1 MTEMIFSQ
9 EERDLKLTCTLHI
22 DTLSVS
28 ARYIFKLMQRAKG
41 KRKWQDIKGYEHT
54 YRVNTDMD
62 DILRYLSRS
71 QVMGLAELE
80 YKKYAPTESLFN
92 V

>member
-1 MTEMIFSQ
+1 MIFSQ
-9 EERDLKLTCTLHI
+9 GNIDLKLTCTLHI
-22 DTLSVS
+22 DTFSVS

-54 YRVNTDMD
+54 YRVNTDMH

-80 YKKYAPTESLFN
+80 YKKYVPTQKIFN

>member
-1 MTEMIFSQ
+1 MIFSQ
-9 EERDLKLTCTLHI
+9 EERDLKLTCTLHV

-54 YRVNTDMD
+54 YHVNTDMD

>member
-1 MTEMIFSQ
+1 MIFPQ
-9 EERDLKLTCTLHI
+9 KNRDLKLTCKLHI
-22 DTLSVS
+22 NEFKQFACYS
-28 ARYIFKLMQRAKG
+28 FKLMQREKG
-41 KRKWQDIKGYEHT
+41 KREWQEIKGYEHQ

-80 YKKYAPTESLFN
+80 YKKYAPAESLFN

>member
-9 EERDLKLTCTLHI
+9 GERDLKLTCTLHV

-28 ARYIFKLMQRAKG
+28 ARYFFKLMQRDKG
-41 KRKWQDIKGYEHT
+41 KRKWQEIKGYEYQ
-54 YRVNTDMD
+54 YRVTTDME
-62 DILRYLSRS
+62 DILRYLPRS
-71 QVMGLAELE
+71 QVMKLAELE
-80 YKKYAPTESLFN
+80 YKKYAPTQKIFN

>member
-22 DTLSVS
+22 DTFAS
-28 ARYIFKLMQRAKG
+28 ALYNFKLMQREKG

>member
-1 MTEMIFSQ
+1 MIFSQ

-28 ARYIFKLMQRAKG
+28 ARYIFKLMQRTKG
-41 KRKWQDIKGYEHT
+41 KRKWQDIKGYEHQ

>member
-9 EERDLKLTCTLHI
+9 GERDLKLTCTLHI
-22 DTLSVS
+22 DTFTS
-28 ARYIFKLMQRAKG
+28 ARYNFKLMQREKD
-41 KRKWQDIKGYEHT
+41 KRKWKDIEGYEWQ
-54 YRVNTDMD
+54 YRVHTDMD

-71 QVMGLAELE
+71 QVMELAELE
-80 YKKYAPTESLFN
+80 YKKYAPTEKIFN

>member
-1 MTEMIFSQ
+1 MTEMIFPQ
-9 EERDLKLTCTLHI
+9 ENRDLKLTCKLHI
-22 DTLSVS
+22 DTLGTS
-28 ARYIFKLMQRAKG
+28 ARYSFKLMQRAKG
-41 KRKWQDIKGYEHT
+41 KRKWQEIKGYEHQ

-62 DILRYLSRS
+62 DILKYLLRS

-80 YKKYAPTESLFN
+80 YKKYAPAESLFN

>member
-22 DTLSVS
+22 DTFSVS

>member
-1 MTEMIFSQ
+1 MTEMIFPQ
-9 EERDLKLTCTLHI
+9 DIRDLKLTCTMRSEILGH
-22 DTLSVS
+22 SV
-28 ARYIFKLMQRAKG
+28 RYSFKLMQRAKG
-41 KRKWQDIKGYEHT
+41 KRKWQEIKGYERQ

-80 YKKYAPTESLFN
+80 YKKYAPTESLFSK
-92 V
+92 

>member
-1 MTEMIFSQ
+1 MIFSQ
-9 EERDLKLTCTLHI
+9 GERDLKLTCTLRI

-28 ARYIFKLMQRAKG
+28 ARYFFKLMQREKG
-41 KRKWQDIKGYEHT
+41 KRKWQEIKGYEHQ

>member
-1 MTEMIFSQ
+1 MIFSQ
-9 EERDLKLTCTLHI
+9 GNIDLKLTCTLHI
-22 DTLSVS
+22 DTFSVS

-54 YRVNTDMD
+54 YRVNTDMY

-80 YKKYAPTESLFN
+80 YKKYVPTQKIFN

>member
-1 MTEMIFSQ
+1 MTEMIFPQ
-9 EERDLKLTCTLHI
+9 ENRDLKLSCKLYI
-22 DTLSVS
+22 DILGNC
-28 ARYIFKLMQRAKG
+28 RYSFKLMQRAKG
-41 KRKWQDIKGYEHT
+41 KRKWQDIKGYEHS

-80 YKKYAPTESLFN
+80 YKKYTPKESLFN
-92 V
+92 A

>member
-1 MTEMIFSQ
+1 MTEMIFPQ
-9 EERDLKLTCTLHI
+9 EKRDLKLTCTLHI
-22 DTLSVS
+22 DTLAVS
-28 ARYIFKLMQRAKG
+28 ARYSFKLMQRAKG
-41 KRKWQDIKGYEHT
+41 KRKWQDIKGYECQ

-71 QVMGLAELE
+71 QVMGLAEIK
-80 YKKYAPTESLFN
+80 YKKYAPAESLFN

>member
-1 MTEMIFSQ
+1 MTEMIFPQ
-9 EERDLKLTCTLHI
+9 ENRDLKLACTLHI
-22 DTLSVS
+22 DMLSAS
-28 ARYIFKLMQRAKG
+28 ARYSFKLMQRAKG
-41 KRKWQDIKGYEHT
+41 KRKWHELKGYECQ
-54 YRVNTDMD
+54 YRVSTDMD

-80 YKKYAPTESLFN
+80 YKKYAPSESLFN

>member
-1 MTEMIFSQ
+1 MTEMIFPQ
-9 EERDLKLTCTLHI
+9 ENRDLKLTCTLHI
-22 DTLSVS
+22 DMLSTP
-28 ARYIFKLMQRAKG
+28 ARYSFKLMQRAKG
-41 KRKWQDIKGYEHT
+41 KRKWQEIKGYEHQ

-80 YKKYAPTESLFN
+80 YKKYAPTENLFN

>member
-1 MTEMIFSQ
+1 MTEMIFPQ
-9 EERDLKLTCTLHI
+9 ENRDLKLTCTLRI
-22 DTLSVS
+22 DMFSRS
-28 ARYIFKLMQRAKG
+28 ACYSFKLVQRAKG
-41 KRKWQDIKGYEHT
+41 KRKWQELKGYERQC
-54 YRVNTDMD
+54 RVNTDMD

-80 YKKYAPTESLFN
+80 YKKYAPKESLFN

>member
-1 MTEMIFSQ
+1 MTEMIFLQ
-9 EERDLKLTCTLHI
+9 ENRDLKLTCTLHI
-22 DTLSVS
+22 DMLRCS
-28 ARYIFKLMQRAKG
+28 ARYSFKLMQRAKG
-41 KRKWQDIKGYEHT
+41 KRKWQELKGYERLC
-54 YRVNTDMD
+54 RVNTDMD

-80 YKKYAPTESLFN
+80 YKKYAPKESLFN